1 MTAVI
6 TPIARFMVKLT
17 VTVVWALILSK
28 LIRSAWEL
36 TKKLVRWSHTRVATA
51 NS

>member
-6 TPIARFMVKLT
+6 APVARFMVRLT
-17 VTVVWALILSK
+17 ITVVWALILSK

-36 TKKLVRWSHTRVATA
+36 IKKLVRWSHTRVATA

>member
-1 MTAVI
+1 MTVVI
-6 TPIARFMVKLT
+6 TPIARFMVRLT

-36 TKKLVRWSHTRVATA
+36 AKRLVRWNRTRVATA